1 MRSSFIALLLV
12 LGTMAAR
19 AAAPD
24 FAQCVLCHG
33 VEGNGNPGIRA
44 PRIAGMEPWYIRA
57 QLEAFAAG
65 RRGTHVS
72 DTSGQEMRPVAAN
85 FLAIAGIEKIL
96 AFVATFKPLPPPVT
110 IVGDRSRGRMLYAT
124 CGACHGAK
132 GQGNESLHAPALAAR
147 TDWYLVTQLRNY
159 RAGARGYQSSDVNGA
174 QMRAMA
180 AALPD
185 DRAVED
191 VVSYLNTLR

>member
-1 MRSSFIALLLV
+1 MRSSFAMLLLL
-12 LGTMAAR
+12 LGAAAR

-24 FAQCVLCHG
+24 FTQCVLCHG

-65 RRGTHVS
+65 HRGTHAT
-72 DTSGQEMRPVAAN
+72 DTSGQEMRPVAGN
-85 FLAIAGIEKIL
+85 FLAIAGLEKTL

-110 IVGDRSRGRMLYAT
+110 IAGDRARGRLLYVA
-124 CGACHGAK
+124 CAACHGAK
-132 GQGNESLHAPALAAR
+132 GQGNASLHAPALAAR

-159 RAGARGYQSSDVNGA
+159 RAGARGSQSGDVDGA

-185 DRAVED
+185 DRAIED
-191 VVSYLNTLR
+191 VVSYINTLR